1 MRAVGIWQ
9 GSITG
14 NSIDQQFKVAGEEML
29 DGGMKR
35 AQEGCHKIAILQ
47 EHSSH
52 CMTFKV
58 SFPVFKMV
66 CNITISPLLRRISGD
81 GKGTQTLMAS

>member
-14 NSIDQQFKVAGEEML
+14 NSIDQRFKVAGEEML

-47 EHSSH
+47 EHSGH
-52 CMTFKV
+52 RTTFKI

-66 CNITISPLLRRISGD
+66 CNITISSLLWWISGD
-81 GKGTQTLMAS
+81 GEGTQTWMAG

>member
-9 GSITG
+9 ALIAG
-14 NSIDQQFKVAGEEML
+14 NSVDQQFKVAGEEML

-47 EHSSH
+47 EHSGH
-52 CMTFKV
+52 RMMFKILF
-58 SFPVFKMV
+58 SVFKMV
-66 CNITISPLLRRISGD
+66 CNITIRSLLWWISGD
-81 GKGTQTLMAS
+81 GEGTQTWMAG

>member
-1 MRAVGIWQ
+1 
-9 GSITG
+9 
-14 NSIDQQFKVAGEEML
+14 VAGEEML

-47 EHSSH
+47 EHSGH
-52 CMTFKV
+52 RTTFKI

-66 CNITISPLLRRISGD
+66 CNITISSLLRWISGD
-81 GKGTQTLMAS
+81 GEGTQTWMAG

>member
-1 MRAVGIWQ
+1 MWQ

-14 NSIDQQFKVAGEEML
+14 NSVDQWLKVDGEERL
-29 DGGMKR
+29 DGGMKQ
-35 AQEGCHKIAILQ
+35 AHEGCHKIAILQ

-52 CMTFKV
+52 CMTFKI

-66 CNITISPLLRRISGD
+66 CNITISSLLWRISGD
-81 GKGTQTLMAS
+81 GKGTQTWMAG